1 MRNLLS
7 MDSGR
12 EWSPLTDYLRLLAAP
27 DRTAFAIGLGQ
38 DAAPGDVWA
47 YNNSAVQTLDPVL
60 AKATGEDASTFAERR
75 LFGPLGMTHTSLG
88 TDRAGNPQLFEGM
101 QSTCRDLARFGLLML
116 DHGRWGDRQ
125 IVSPGWVKSATG
137 SSSTRIERRLR
148 LSLVAEPQGPL
159 PEITPSPPGCR
170 TSRVRGT
177 GAWCPA
183 PRRACTG
190 RSDSA
195 TS

>member
-12 EWSPLTDYLRLLAAP
+12 EWSPLTDYLRLLPAP

-38 DAAPGDVWA
+38 DAAPGTSGRTTTRPCRRSTPCWRKRPGRT
-47 YNNSAVQTLDPVL
+47 S
-60 AKATGEDASTFAERR
+60 STFAERR
-75 LFGPLGMTHTSLG
+75 LFGPLGMAHTTLG

-116 DHGRWGDRQ
+116 DRGRWGDRQ
-125 IVSPGWVKSATG
+125 IVSSDWVKRATG
-137 SSSTRIERRLR
+137 SSSTRLNAAYGYLWWLNREGVI
-148 LSLVAEPQGPL
+148 
-159 PEITPSPPGCR
+159 PEITTASGCR
-170 TSRVRGT
+170 RPRVRG
-177 GAWCPA
+177 GVAWCPA
-183 PRRACTG
+183 RRPRCTG
-190 RSDSA
+190 RSVSA